1 MEGKSTEDFEAIAEA
16 AISGGQWELVK
27 SCLGRGMSKALMNRA
42 LVEALK
48 SGQWD
53 TVLECVQRGVSIA
66 GACAENGLPLHDK
79 GRRDQTVLHS
89 VIQIKSSLE
98 VVELLLQAGADPDV
112 ADTFGKTALHTAVER
127 RERSLLRLLLRYSK
141 TAGKITSTRIE
152 KQQDIASFISGRSEY
167 RQGTTLLHVL
177 CEEGQTDT
185 VELLLQAGADP
196 DVADTFGETALHA
209 AVKRKD
215 WSLLRLLL
223 RYSKAAGKIA
233 STRTEEQ
240 QDHASCVMK
249 RSACSARSTLKQN
262 KTKRHCQLLTATVS
276 VQTGHDPAA
285 RAV

>member
-127 RERSLLRLLLRYSK
+127 
-141 TAGKITSTRIE
+141 
-152 KQQDIASFISGRSEY
+152 
-167 RQGTTLLHVL
+167 
-177 CEEGQTDT
+177 
-185 VELLLQAGADP
+185 
-196 DVADTFGETALHA
+196 
-209 AVKRKD
+209 
-215 WSLLRLLL
+215 
-223 RYSKAAGKIA
+223 
-233 STRTEEQ
+233 
-240 QDHASCVMK
+240 
-249 RSACSARSTLKQN
+249 
-262 KTKRHCQLLTATVS
+262 
-276 VQTGHDPAA
+276 
-285 RAV
+285 